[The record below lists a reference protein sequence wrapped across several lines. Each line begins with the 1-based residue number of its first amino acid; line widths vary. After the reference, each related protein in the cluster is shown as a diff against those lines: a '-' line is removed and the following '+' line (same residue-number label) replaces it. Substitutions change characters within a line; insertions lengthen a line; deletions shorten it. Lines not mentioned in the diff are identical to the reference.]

1 MFTVCYGIEYV
12 LLRLLGDERIQELR
26 RSSTYLRLL
35 NVFDGAIVLNTY
47 FIVSFLVLMIRK
59 NLSGVISN
67 FAAIVVDRI
76 LFLVVLKI
84 FIPSQLLNSESYWD
98 CFKRFMDFFR
108 RHLSFLLLFF
118 LFPTIQNGYS
128 DHPIERSVLISTCF
142 LSPLIEELLF
152 RGYLCNLFI
161 SRVGTFEGIVGS
173 SVCFSLI
180 HIITMFSGESLLV
193 VGTRMLLSWLG
204 GVIFGYSMVDGTI
217 LASQFMHI
225 SNNLISQLLFSIHHV
240 E

>member
-1 MFTVCYGIEYV
+1 
-12 LLRLLGDERIQELR
+12 
-26 RSSTYLRLL
+26 
-35 NVFDGAIVLNTY
+35 
-47 FIVSFLVLMIRK
+47 
-59 NLSGVISN
+59 
-67 FAAIVVDRI
+67 
-76 LFLVVLKI
+76 
-84 FIPSQLLNSESYWD
+84 
-98 CFKRFMDFFR
+98 MDFFR

-128 DHPIERSVLISTCF
+128 DHPIEVDPIVCVNIREAYWYPHASF
-142 LSPLIEELLF
+142 LLWLKNCYFEDICVICLSLGMYFCRFE
-152 RGYLCNLFI
+152 Y
-161 SRVGTFEGIVGS
+161 RVGTFEGIVGS

-240 E
+240 EGFFILFYCLFLVECFLFRQKRTKSEYPVSSKHTKMHLTNQELI